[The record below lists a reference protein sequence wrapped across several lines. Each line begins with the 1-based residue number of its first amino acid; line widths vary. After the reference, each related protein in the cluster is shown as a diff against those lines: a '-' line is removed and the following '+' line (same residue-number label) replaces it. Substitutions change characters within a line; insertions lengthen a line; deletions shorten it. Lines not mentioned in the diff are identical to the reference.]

1 MEIAAV
7 AAQDAMAGTR
17 RASRVAEDGAS
28 LDIALEEQARLAA
41 ARDLLASLPPPV
53 AQQIARRPASEGPPL
68 AGLGELLEAVR
79 DGSFVPGERELRS
92 PFWRAL
98 DQAAAV
104 FDGPDAMWATM
115 RQILGSR
122 DALASAVAHA
132 RAPQPGQPGRDCG
145 RRRRRRGIPDPRRR
159 VAGMA
164 ARVVGVDARAHP
176 ARGPGA
182 GLAGPCARPLARS
195 SGG

>member
-28 LDIALEEQARLAA
+28 FDVALEEQARLAA

-53 AQQIARRPASEGPPL
+53 AQQIAQRPASEGPPL
-68 AGLGELLEAVR
+68 ADLGELLEAVR

-132 RAPQPGQPGRDCG
+132 RAPQPGQPGETAAAGDAAEAFQILG
-145 RRRRRRGIPDPRRR
+145 GALPAWQLEWWEWTLEHILLEDPE
-159 VAGMA
+159 
-164 ARVVGVDARAHP
+164 P
-176 ARGPGA
+176 A
-182 GLAGPCARPLARS
+182 
-195 SGG
+195 